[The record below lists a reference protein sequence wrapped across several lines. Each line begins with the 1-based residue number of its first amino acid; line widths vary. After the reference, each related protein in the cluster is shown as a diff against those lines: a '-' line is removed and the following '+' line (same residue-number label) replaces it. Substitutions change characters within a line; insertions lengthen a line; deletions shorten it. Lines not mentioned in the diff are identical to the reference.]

1 MTVPASRSQER
12 GSSPA
17 ADTASTDR
25 LQGALEVVVTH
36 LTDRAFATQTAV
48 VHFAHTL
55 ARQAH
60 ALSSANQQLRT
71 TRQVGA
77 PQMLSGALQPGAAA
91 HAPACA
97 RPGCRRSGA
106 CWKC

>member
-1 MTVPASRSQER
+1 VLASREQEAR

-17 ADTASTDR
+17 AGAASTER

-71 TRQVGA
+71 TRQVGCPA
-77 PQMLSGALQPGAAA
+77 DDMYCCTALVL
-91 HAPACA
+91 
-97 RPGCRRSGA
+97 GCEA
-106 CWKC
+106 F